1 MSDELRRLE
10 TLERLVRQ
18 LAHDVAELRAELR
31 GASHR
36 ASTDEPV
43 ATRPASWTPVAA
55 PVVSPASS
63 AAAPAEAVP
72 ESAPAHTHPRR
83 LPRPEHLDLEKLVGR
98 YGTVALAVLTIVMG
112 VGVFLRW
119 AVEHVEIG
127 PLQRVALGAAAA
139 VGVGAFGWR
148 LRSRGAKQYGDML
161 VGLSLALVH
170 VVAWGAGPYL
180 RVVPDSVALAIAAT
194 ASVFLAAL
202 AWHEREQ
209 PLFAAGLGGAF
220 LAPFVTTRSVGSPE
234 MLLGY
239 AAPIVVSG
247 TLALRR
253 GDWRV
258 ARRILA
264 LGTLLFAGAALAA
277 LPDGGPWSRLVEGP
291 AFALGA
297 ALVAQLLAGEA
308 HRRALAYTNLG
319 STLVV
324 MLAWAS
330 STSPPAA
337 AAAALGLAGALVA
350 AVASRGEGDAVGG
363 TFELAMSG
371 TGTFSIGEPDGDPVP
386 WVGAVGFPLAFMG
399 VALFAL
405 GDPMTRE
412 GGAVALAFA
421 TLAAAMAAAQWRA
434 GAERRGAHL
443 VTAGVAGT
451 VALLLALHPTPMPLA
466 LALAGLGV
474 VASAVAARLATP
486 LALVPALLALAMGT
500 AAAGVQLA
508 ERPAWT
514 YTPFATAASLAALG
528 TVVAWWLAARE
539 ASALARLRGRA
550 RDVKDARDAAREAQ
564 RSAEPHHVD
573 EEQRREPRRRA
584 RAVEDGAVLQ
594 WVAYAVALGWGREE
608 LRHAF
613 SPAMATFLLVAYYA
627 LVGVVTIGVG
637 RARGA
642 AGARRVGLALAVLAG
657 LKAIVQVSGI
667 DAIGLR
673 VGSYLLVGAFLLG
686 VAWWYRKGAVDPHAD
701 DDPAYATD
709 APDVPA
715 GPAALPP
722 TPTSPGSARP
732 VHNAR

>member
-18 LAHDVAELRAELR
+18 LAHDVAELRAEVR
-31 GASHR
+31 GRRDR
-36 ASTDEPV
+36 AHADEP
-43 ATRPASWTPVAA
+43 ATPRETARTSIDSPVG
-55 PVVSPASS
+55 PPPPEYLPEISS
-63 AAAPAEAVP
+63 RTE
-72 ESAPAHTHPRR
+72 PRR
-83 LPRPEHLDLEKLVGR
+83 HARPEHLDLEKLVGR

-119 AVEHVEIG
+119 AVEHVEVG
-127 PLQRVALGAAAA
+127 PVQRVALGAVAA

-148 LRSRGAKQYGDML
+148 LRSRGARQYGDML

-180 RVVPDSVALAIAAT
+180 RVVPDTVALVVAAS
-194 ASVFLAAL
+194 ASVLLAVL

-239 AAPIVVSG
+239 AAPIIVSG

-277 LPDGGPWSRLVEGP
+277 LTDGGPWWRLAEGP
-291 AFALGA
+291 AFALA
-297 ALVAQLLAGEA
+297 AAVVAQLLGGEG

-319 STLVV
+319 SALVV

-330 STSPPAA
+330 STSPPAV

-350 AVASRGEGDAVGG
+350 AVASRGEGDASGG

-371 TGTFSIGEPDGDPVP
+371 TGSFSISEPTGEPVP

-399 VALFAL
+399 AALFAL
-405 GDPMTRE
+405 GDPATRE
-412 GGAVALAFA
+412 GGTVALAFA
-421 TLAAAMAAAQWRA
+421 VPAAAMAVAQWRT
-434 GAERRGAHL
+434 GADRRGAHL
-443 VTAGVAGT
+443 VTAGLAGV
-451 VALLLALHPTPMPLA
+451 VALLLALYPTPVPLA
-466 LALAGLGV
+466 LALVTLGV

-486 LALVPALLALAMGT
+486 LALAPALLALAMGT
-500 AAAGVQLA
+500 TVAVIQLTA
-508 ERPAWT
+508 RPPWR
-514 YTPFATAASLAALG
+514 YTPFATTASLAALAA
-528 TVVAWWLAARE
+528 VVGWWLAARE
-539 ASALARLRGRA
+539 ATALALLRERTL
-550 RDVKDARDAAREAQ
+550 DAPWRTAGVADADLLEA
-564 RSAEPHHVD
+564 
-573 EEQRREPRRRA
+573 RREPRRGVRPA
-584 RAVEDGAVLQ
+584 RAAEDGAVLR
-594 WVAYAVALGWGREE
+594 WVAFAVALGWGREE

-613 SPAMATFLLVAYYA
+613 SRELATFLLVAYYA
-627 LVGVVTIGVG
+627 LVGVVTIGIG
-637 RARGA
+637 RANGS

-657 LKAIVQVSGI
+657 IKAVVQVAGI

-673 VGSYLLVGAFLLG
+673 VGSYLLVGGFLLG
-686 VAWWYRKGAVDPHAD
+686 VAWWYRKGAGDPRGDEGAVH
-701 DDPAYATD
+701 PED

-715 GPAALPP
+715 GPGAVPP
-722 TPTSPGSARP
+722 MPTSPDSARA
-732 VHNAR
+732 VHNAG